1 MTAATGERLW
11 GSVVVDSSQLRRL
24 PPLPRGASI
33 RIRPAP
39 PGSASA
45 DGGSS
50 DRGGGDTAVSGAVN
64 GGNDG
69 DCDSDGGGGGPAASI
84 VADAKEPIAALQEMA
99 AAATDPAMRQQ
110 ANTLLSMWVALQ
122 ATASGLRQVA
132 AARRPKGGDVATG
145 EGSSVAAESRQA
157 GRGSDAS
164 SRRSS
169 ATTNSRRSGS
179 AGDRRGSGGGGDS
192 GDGNL
197 YAEASLVAIA
207 NVRAAADAQVAEATA
222 QRDEVLAALEGLL
235 NERSRSGVA
244 AGGAPLSSYT
254 DDLVRGV
261 APPALGARPVATDA
275 DAYTSDGSDS
285 EQRRL
290 RTEHVHLQRQVVGAR
305 ERVATVLADCE
316 TTISLLEARE
326 RGMASP
332 LPGNLDGGAHNPAA
346 TSSGTRTAGAIVPET
361 GSTQLT
367 GSEAETRLR
376 VQLAEALDDKQRL
389 TAALAAAS
397 HAPASNDGD
406 VPTAEAQLRD
416 LVDSSIA
423 DNHRLTAEVTAL
435 QEALDEAT
443 AAANAAVSVA
453 AASAPLP
460 EAGPDA
466 DTARRADAEA
476 AEQKYLDAEA
486 GRRMLRAKLVRE
498 RSAAAT
504 REDAL
509 KADIEALTARLAEGR
524 EAEGAHGSSASPG
537 EQRRRSS
544 GDGARARDSN
554 SRHDSG
560 GRRETPD
567 GVNGSGDG
575 GDSSAV
581 ASALRRDAAAMASQ
595 LRSAHE
601 ALDQERLGSI
611 RLQRELA
618 SATATVADLEQ
629 QLMDARVDAS
639 VQASQHAE
647 STAASAPAS
656 SSGGKAAGGGITVE
670 RLLVEIERIRASR
683 RHVAQSAMAREE
695 ILVAAVTEAERRA
708 ELAERRLISMPRDR
722 SRVGGGG
729 MLLASAVP
737 APRRRSGSG
746 SGSARGS
753 GSGGSGSGRGGGG
766 GAEGR
771 VRPPSAPSAPPTAAG
786 LSSGD
791 PSPQP
796 ASPGVRGLPP
806 SPGPKTG
813 TALPR
818 GASKAKAGGGLGAR
832 ALSRPALAL
841 DSVLFGGS
849 GGGGAKAGRAHHPTT
864 APDRPLASPR
874 PRSAA
879 VGASAAAAAIRRR
892 SSSAGGGSQAM
903 KAAAEAAA
911 MAAFAATDSS
921 GGGGSGGGIG
931 GGGGG
936 IGIGAGGG
944 THTVAGRL
952 VKTASIRGTRAIGR
966 VTPSPG
972 VRGSAGGGT
981 GSGGGGG
988 SAGGGGGGGGGGGD
1002 VMARSASGLAART
1015 TSGLAGAFSTRSPSP
1030 SPWDAATVGRVGGGD
1045 GGGRTGGGS
1054 ISNATGPAD
1063 GAVPGGEG
1071 TRDRG
1076 RGAADL
1082 ADGAREKGKGKLGLK
1097 LMKRIH
1103 HMK

>member
-1 MTAATGERLW
+1 
-11 GSVVVDSSQLRRL
+11 
-24 PPLPRGASI
+24 
-33 RIRPAP
+33 
-39 PGSASA
+39 
-45 DGGSS
+45 
-50 DRGGGDTAVSGAVN
+50 
-64 GGNDG
+64 
-69 DCDSDGGGGGPAASI
+69 
-84 VADAKEPIAALQEMA
+84 
-99 AAATDPAMRQQ
+99 
-110 ANTLLSMWVALQ
+110 
-122 ATASGLRQVA
+122 
-132 AARRPKGGDVATG
+132 
-145 EGSSVAAESRQA
+145 
-157 GRGSDAS
+157 
-164 SRRSS
+164 
-169 ATTNSRRSGS
+169 
-179 AGDRRGSGGGGDS
+179 
-192 GDGNL
+192 
-197 YAEASLVAIA
+197 
-207 NVRAAADAQVAEATA
+207 
-222 QRDEVLAALEGLL
+222 
-235 NERSRSGVA
+235 
-244 AGGAPLSSYT
+244 
-254 DDLVRGV
+254 
-261 APPALGARPVATDA
+261 
-275 DAYTSDGSDS
+275 
-285 EQRRL
+285 
-290 RTEHVHLQRQVVGAR
+290 
-305 ERVATVLADCE
+305 
-316 TTISLLEARE
+316 
-326 RGMASP
+326 MASP
-332 LPGNLDGGAHNPAA
+332 LPGNLDGGAPNPAA

-361 GSTQLT
+361 GSTELT
-367 GSEAETRLR
+367 GSEAEARLR

-406 VPTAEAQLRD
+406 VPSVEAQLRD

-443 AAANAAVSVA
+443 AAANAAVSAA

-460 EAGPDA
+460 EADPDA

-524 EAEGAHGSSASPG
+524 EPEGAHGSSASPG

-560 GRRETPD
+560 GRRETAD
-567 GVNGSGDG
+567 GVNGSGDS

-849 GGGGAKAGRAHHPTT
+849 GGGGAKAGRAHHPTA

-921 GGGGSGGGIG
+921 GGGGGGGGIG

-936 IGIGAGGG
+936 IGSGAGGG

-988 SAGGGGGGGGGGGD
+988 GAGGGGGGGGGGGD
-1002 VMARSASGLAART
+1002 VMARSANGLAART